1 MTKRQ
6 TANAKRNEAKY
17 GAIEP
22 RRYQR
27 YESGKWIGLEK
38 IWTKSDLPNTYK
50 LTLVEFAK

>member
-6 TANAKRNEAKY
+6 TANAKRNKAKY
-17 GAIEP
+17 GHTEP

-27 YESGKWIGLEK
+27 YESGKWIGLK
-38 IWTKSDLPNTYK
+38 KVLLKADLPSTYQ